1 MAILTILEYP
11 DRRLHKV
18 ARPVTAF
25 DDRLHK
31 LLADMTETMYAA
43 NGVGLAATQVDV
55 HERVVLLDLSETRS
69 DLRVFVNPTLTW
81 TSSETAEGEEGCLS
95 VPGVFDK
102 VTRPAKVRVRAQD
115 AHGNEFELECEDR
128 LAVAIQHEIDH
139 LDGKVFVEKLSLLK
153 QARAR
158 AKLRKRQMEQQRER
172 QRGTRREPASL

>member
-18 ARPVTAF
+18 ARSVTAF

-43 NGVGLAATQVDV
+43 NGVGLAATQVDI
-55 HERVVLLDLSETRS
+55 HERVVLLDLSETRT
-69 DLRVFVNPTLTW
+69 DLRVFINPTLIW
-81 TSSETAEGEEGCLS
+81 ISPETAEDEEGCLS

-115 AHGNEFELECEDR
+115 ARGNEFEIECEDR

-158 AKLRKRQMEQQRER
+158 AKLRKRQMER

>member
-69 DLRVFVNPTLTW
+69 DLRVFVNPTLIW
-81 TSSETAEGEEGCLS
+81 VSPETAEGEEGCLS

-115 AHGNEFELECEDR
+115 AHGNGFEIECEDR

-158 AKLRKRQMEQQRER
+158 AKLRKRHMEQQRE
-172 QRGTRREPASL
+172 QPRGTRREPAGL

>member
-69 DLRVFVNPTLTW
+69 ELRVFVNPTLTW
-81 TSSETAEGEEGCLS
+81 ASPETAEGEEGCLS

-158 AKLRKRQMEQQRER
+158 AKLRKRHMER
-172 QRGTRREPASL
+172 QRGPRREPAGL